1 MSDWARA
8 TDSASLTVGIA
19 SFQRR
24 GHLCRLLGTLADAL
38 RSSHYDNVEVIVVL
52 DGSTDGSDMLVD
64 KFAESYPV
72 PLRSYWQPNTGL
84 AAARNRCVDE
94 SRSELVWL
102 LDDDMRV
109 TSAALDLHR
118 GHDRTIA
125 SFLMGPCHISTDNPD
140 LARAGAFY
148 ATRHASLSFDRR
160 VREPR
165 DCSFANTSGP
175 SAMLRAHRFDERFRG
190 YGVEDFDLAA
200 RLLAAGEV
208 IAFDPAAEVI
218 HDFRPSRSERL
229 RKLREEGVNKAMFAK
244 LYPERASIVFDPA
257 AGRAERSLRRVAAG
271 PLARP
276 LSFAANV
283 ISAAAT
289 VLPRRLGRHLM
300 LEYADLLAVYSGV
313 SEQARG

>member
-1 MSDWARA
+1 
-8 TDSASLTVGIA
+8 
-19 SFQRR
+19 
-24 GHLCRLLGTLADAL
+24 
-38 RSSHYDNVEVIVVL
+38 
-52 DGSTDGSDMLVD
+52 
-64 KFAESYPV
+64 
-72 PLRSYWQPNTGL
+72 
-84 AAARNRCVDE
+84 
-94 SRSELVWL
+94 
-102 LDDDMRV
+102 
-109 TSAALDLHR
+109 
-118 GHDRTIA
+118 
-125 SFLMGPCHISTDNPD
+125 
-140 LARAGAFY
+140 
-148 ATRHASLSFDRR
+148 
-160 VREPR
+160 
-165 DCSFANTSGP
+165 
-175 SAMLRAHRFDERFRG
+175 MLRAHRFDERFRG